1 MNDKGIYF
9 PVWGTC
15 LGFEVLLLSIA
26 KNNNVLSNF
35 NSTNHSM

>member
-26 KNNNVLSNF
+26 KSNNVLSNF